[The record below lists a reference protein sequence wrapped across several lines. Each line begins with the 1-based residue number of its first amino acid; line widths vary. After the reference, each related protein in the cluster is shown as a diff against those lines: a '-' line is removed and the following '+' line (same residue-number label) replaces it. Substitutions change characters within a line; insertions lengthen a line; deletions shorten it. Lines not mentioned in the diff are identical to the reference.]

1 MDIVAET
8 EELTKRFGPVRA
20 VDGLNLTVAAGE
32 VFGLLGPNGA
42 GKTTTLRLLLGLV
55 RADAG
60 RVSLWDEEVHP
71 GASAL
76 RRVGAVVERPAF
88 YPYLSG
94 RDNLA
99 VLAAAHGLGRD
110 RPRAVAEALR
120 RAHLDT
126 AADRRVGGYS
136 AGMRQR
142 LALAAALLGDPRLLV
157 LDEPTSGLDPEGI
170 AELRESIVLREPYAF
185 PQSLLAVLA
194 GAWPVP
200 LACLFLG
207 AATVGGDFGWGTI
220 RTALLAWSD
229 RTGWLVARLLSLAAL
244 AAFMLAAVLVV
255 GALLPLVLIV
265 AGEQLPAVDPPTGL
279 LVVVGAQLL
288 VAIQY
293 AALGVAGGLVARS
306 LAGGFLLA
314 GGYLLFDT
322 ALAGLGAWSAAG
334 LRAVPAFSF
343 SGSGRGLIE
352 AANRVSGAP
361 PPLDESITG
370 LLPPLALPGWL
381 SLVVVLV
388 WLGALAALALVRLR
402 RLDVT

>member
-1 MDIVAET
+1 MIGVTNLGGLLQAEWLRLRRRP
-8 EELTKRFGPVRA
+8 EVLLLA
-20 VDGLNLTVAAGE
+20 VLLPVAAG
-32 VFGLLGPNGA
+32 LLFIA
-42 GKTTTLRLLLGLV
+42 SFL
-55 RADAG
+55 DAI
-60 RVSLWDEEVHP
+60 
-71 GASAL
+71 
-76 RRVGAVVERPAF
+76 
-88 YPYLSG
+88 
-94 RDNLA
+94 
-99 VLAAAHGLGRD
+99 
-110 RPRAVAEALR
+110 RAVG
-120 RAHLDT
+120 
-126 AADRRVGGYS
+126 VGDGPPTPILPEF
-136 AGMRQR
+136 RQWM
-142 LALAAALLGDPRLLV
+142 AW
-157 LDEPTSGLDPEGI
+157 
-170 AELRESIVLREPYAF
+170 LREPYAF
-185 PQSLLAVLA
+185 PQSLLAVLD
-194 GAWPVP
+194 GAWPIP
-200 LACLFLG
+200 FACLFLG

-229 RTGWLVARLLSLAAL
+229 RTGWLVARLLSLAVL

-255 GALLPLVLIV
+255 GALLPLVLVV

-322 ALAGLGAWSAAG
+322 ALAGLGVWSTAG

-343 SGSGRGLIE
+343 SGSGRALIE

-402 RLDVT
+402 RLDVTE